1 MDNKQRTDNE
11 KASIT
16 EHIKLDSCS
25 LPNCIS
31 SFTCMH
37 FNVKGKRKNKK
48 TKTNTIH
55 INSLPVQK
63 AAVNMKT
70 EHEKDFIAHTNINM
84 HSKYWA
90 HEMIL
95 YKRCS
100 M

>member
-1 MDNKQRTDNE
+1 MTIMSSEQRTGNE
-11 KASIT
+11 TAGIP
-16 EHIKLDSCS
+16 EYIKLEACS
-25 LPNCIS
+25 LPKRIVS
-31 SFTCMH
+31 STCMH
-37 FNVKGKRKNKK
+37 FNVKGKSEKK
-48 TKTNTIH
+48 TIH

-63 AAVNMKT
+63 PAVNMKT

-95 YKRCS
+95 YNRCS